1 MDVDGVKKDHQLKVG
16 DSFGELALLYNS
28 PRSAG
33 IFALETTKVW
43 VLSRLDFKKVLKDLN
58 RTEKNENEEILKNIK
73 FLEGLTDTQ
82 RQSLAS
88 NLVSL

>member
-1 MDVDGVKKDHQLKVG
+1 MDVDGVKKDQQLKVG